1 MIDKILIAN
10 RGEIALRVVRACR
23 ELGIQSVAVHSTAD
37 AEAMHVRLA
46 DASVCIGPAPAAE
59 SYLNKL
65 AILAAAEISG
75 ADAVHPG
82 YGFLSEN
89 ADFAQMV
96 IEHGYAFI
104 GPKPEHIRLMGD
116 KIAARE
122 AMKRL
127 GVPLLP
133 GSDGPVLTEHMAR
146 ATADEIGYPV
156 LIKAVSGGGGRGMT
170 IARNEAELFDGLTLS
185 RREAKAGFGD
195 DRIYL
200 ERYLERPR
208 HIEVQI
214 LADEHGNC
222 IHLGERDCTVQRRH
236 QKLIEEA
243 PSPVLDAEQ
252 REAIGERCVSAIRE
266 LGYRGVGTV
275 EMLYEDGE
283 FYFIEMNTRLQVEH
297 PVTELVTGIDL
308 VKAQIGVAD
317 GQPLTISQSDVR
329 FSGHAIECRI
339 NAEDPKTLLP
349 TPGTVQTYHPPGG
362 PGVRV
367 DSALYAGAVVPP
379 FYDSLIAKLVI
390 FDDNREAC
398 LARAKRAIAEY
409 VIAGLPTNL
418 PLIQA
423 VLEHEA
429 FATNAYHTAW
439 LTSFLVEWQARD

>member
-10 RGEIALRVVRACR
+10 RGEVALRVVRACR

-46 DASVCIGPAPAAE
+46 DASVCIGPPAAGE

-75 ADAVHPG
+75 ADAIHPG

-104 GPKPEHIRLMGD
+104 GPKPEHIKLMGN

-122 AMKRL
+122 AMKSL

-133 GSDGPVLTEHMAR
+133 GSDGPVLNERMAR
-146 ATADEIGYPV
+146 ETANEIGYPV

-170 IARNEAELFDGLTLS
+170 IARNPTELIDGVALA

-195 DRIYL
+195 DRVYI

-243 PSPVLDAEQ
+243 PSPVLDQEQ
-252 REAIGERCVSAIRE
+252 REEIGERCAEAIRE
-266 LGYRGVGTV
+266 LGYCGVGTV
-275 EMLYEDGE
+275 EMLYQDGA

-308 VKAQIGVAD
+308 VKQQISVAD
-317 GQPLTISQSDVR
+317 GQPLAISQGDVR
-329 FSGHAIECRI
+329 FSGHAIECRV
-339 NAEDPKTLLP
+339 NAEDPKSLLP
-349 TPGTVQTYHPPGG
+349 TPGRVQTYHPPGG
-362 PGVRV
+362 PGIRV

-379 FYDSLIAKLVI
+379 YYDSLIAKLVVY
-390 FDDNREAC
+390 DDTREAC
-398 LARAKRAIAEY
+398 LARTRRAIGEY

-418 PLIQA
+418 PLLQA
-423 VLEHEA
+423 VLEHDA
-429 FATNAYHTAW
+429 FATNDYHTAW
-439 LTSFLVEWQARD
+439 LTSFLAEWQGRD